1 MSATACRS
9 LSECA
14 RPWCEVVLC
23 CRSIRDEVGDVTAS
37 SSPKSSSSEMLAS
50 ALREMG
56 VESVV
61 SILTDI
67 ISRRSLTNLVV
78 SVTSHFFPIL
88 SVNVFFTGFLV
99 LWRRFL

>member
-1 MSATACRS
+1 MSATSCRS

-14 RPWCEVVLC
+14 RPWREVVLRC
-23 CRSIRDEVGDVTAS
+23 LSKCDEVGDVTAS

-50 ALREMG
+50 ALREIG
-56 VESVV
+56 VESVD
-61 SILTDI
+61 SILTDV
-67 ISRRSLTNLVV
+67 ISGLSLINLVV

-99 LWRRFL
+99 L